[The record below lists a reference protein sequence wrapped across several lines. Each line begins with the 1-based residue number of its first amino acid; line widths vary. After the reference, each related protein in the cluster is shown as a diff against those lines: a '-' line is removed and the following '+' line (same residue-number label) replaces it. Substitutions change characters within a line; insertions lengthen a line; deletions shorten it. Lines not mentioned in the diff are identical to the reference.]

1 MHATKILFIGDS
13 ITASFG
19 SNHFDENFIIDN
31 RGVSGDST
39 VETLSRISKEWFEF
53 KPDFISLCI
62 GTNDFA
68 RFRSNDFIIAQ
79 IEEIISE
86 IRKYSDSKIILTTIF
101 PSRENKPRPNS
112 RIDKFNELLKIT
124 AEKRNALF
132 FDLNKLM
139 KDESNQL
146 KKEFTDDGLHL
157 TESAYNLWRDEL
169 VKLIQKFFD

>member
-1 MHATKILFIGDS
+1 MPSTKILFIGDS

-39 VETLSRISKEWFEF
+39 VETLSRIRKEWFEF

-79 IEEIISE
+79 IEKIIYK
-86 IRKYSDSKIILTTIF
+86 IRKYSVSKIILTTIF
-101 PSRENKPRPNS
+101 PTRDNKPRPNS
-112 RIDKFNELLKIT
+112 RIDKFNALLKINC
-124 AEKRNALF
+124 EKWDTLF
-132 FDLNKLM
+132 FDLNNLM
-139 KDESNQL
+139 KDETNQL
-146 KKEFTDDGLHL
+146 KEEFTDDGLHL
-157 TESAYNLWRDEL
+157 TESAYKLWRDEL
-169 VKLIQKFFD
+169 VKLIS